1 MTLGRHFMLRLGG
14 LPVESVRRLRAPASR
29 AWADEVLER
38 TARLAAEGERIGDL
52 LHGLV
57 GRTGAAE
64 ADAAARRTLLRLRR
78 EVFNNRLPHAAEPGL
93 ELVQA
98 LDPAAGAALAG
109 WLTARRDLA
118 RRTAEGEDLLREE
131 TAAARAALRELA
143 AEERLRAGLLL
154 ASPALDGQLDGYL
167 RDPKD
172 DKRAR
177 KIERS
182 LLAYLYRT
190 ATKTSPFA
198 TFTGVALGE
207 FTETP
212 ESDAAGGATGTAAA
226 DRTARTAAPGR
237 AAAPVVPGRGL
248 DAAGPWRSHP
258 RLNVL
263 ALGRVAEAIVADPA
277 RRADLPVTLASGWG
291 REEDRV
297 RYVRRWVT
305 AGDDDTA
312 VTFDTVK
319 DRLFFLRR
327 SGALERMLGLFE
339 RRPVL
344 RHGEL
349 AAWLAEVSGAG
360 PAEVDRYL
368 AALLDVG
375 MVQIPA
381 LRTQVHDTDPL
392 RAFQGSL
399 RTLGRPWADRVAD
412 ALDAPAAALDRYPHA
427 GPAERRTLLAR
438 LRTQLADLQ
447 RELGAGTPRVP
458 RTLLYEDA
466 LAPAVRT
473 PRAAWERPVAA
484 GLRAVERVLPA
495 FDLTLPQ
502 RITFQ
507 GFFLARYGRG
517 GRCDDLLKLVHD
529 FHEDFFDQY
538 LSFTARRTPFDG
550 QGRYVPEPNWLRLPA
565 LTAVDAARG
574 VFADGMRAHWERHTA
589 DTATATAATSA
600 ATTGDELV
608 LDAALLDDVAA
619 ALTPAAPARP
629 LYSHHVQLAGDLAV
643 LNRSYGGLSFPFSR
657 FTHCLAEATTT
668 ALRERA
674 RALTPEGAVF
684 AEVTGGPVTSNLNLH
699 ARLTDYE
706 IVCPGETSGV
716 PERDRLHLDD
726 LYLEHDTAA
735 DRLALRSRRLDG
747 TEVIPVYLGYL
758 VPLAL
763 PEIPRTLLLLSPSSM
778 APVDVWGGVPAAE
791 PDEGVTRRPRV
802 RHGDLVLARRSWGA
816 PAAVLPLRAPGVT
829 EPEWFL
835 GWHRWR
841 RRHRLPARVFVT
853 VADSGAR
860 GATGAKPQYLD
871 FDSPLSLAAFEALLK
886 SPAARAVFREALPDE
901 DAAHT
906 RTERGTHVAELSVET
921 F

>member
-1 MTLGRHFMLRLGG
+1 MTLGRHFMVRVGG
-14 LPVESVRRLRAPASR
+14 LPVEGVRGLRAPASR

-38 TARLAAEGERIGDL
+38 TERLAAEGERIGDL
-52 LHGLV
+52 LHDLV
-57 GRTGAAE
+57 ARTGAE
-64 ADAAARRTLLRLRR
+64 DGGARRALLRLRR
-78 EVFNNRLPHAAEPGL
+78 EVFNNRLPRDPAADL
-93 ELVQA
+93 ALVGG
-98 LDPAAGAALAG
+98 LDPAAGRALESWLGDRAALA
-109 WLTARRDLA
+109 D
-118 RRTAEGEDLLREE
+118 RTEQGAALLSAE

-143 AEERLRAGLLL
+143 AEERLRSGLLL
-154 ASPALDGQLDGYL
+154 ASPALDAQLDGYL
-167 RDPKD
+167 RVPRD
-172 DKRAR
+172 DKRSR

-190 ATKTSPFA
+190 ACKTSPFA
-198 TFTGVALGE
+198 TFTGVAPGE
-207 FTETP
+207 FTDEDATAT
-212 ESDAAGGATGTAAA
+212 DRTLYAAGS
-226 DRTARTAAPGR
+226 
-237 AAAPVVPGRGL
+237 
-248 DAAGPWRSHP
+248 WHSHP

-263 ALGRVAEAIVADPA
+263 ALGRIAEAITADPV
-277 RRADLPVTLASGWG
+277 RRADLPVALASGWG

-339 RRPVL
+339 RRPQL

-349 AAWLAEVSGAG
+349 AAWLAEVSGADT
-360 PAEVDRYL
+360 AEVDRYL
-368 AALLDVG
+368 GALLDVG

-381 LRTQVHDTDPL
+381 LRTQAHDTDPL
-392 RAFQGSL
+392 RAFQDSL
-399 RTLGRPWADRVAD
+399 RTLDRPWADDVAA
-412 ALDAPAAALDRYPHA
+412 ALDAPAAALDRYPDA
-427 GPAERRTLLAR
+427 DPAERRTLLAE
-438 LRTQLADLQ
+438 LRAQLAAVQ
-447 RELGAGTPRVP
+447 TGLGATTARVP

-473 PRAAWERPVAA
+473 PRAAWEQPVGT

-538 LSFTARRTPFDG
+538 LSFAARRTPFDA
-550 QGRYVPEPNWLRLPA
+550 QGRYVPEPNWLGLPA
-565 LTAVDAARG
+565 LGALDAARRAFTDG
-574 VFADGMRAHWERHTA
+574 VRARWDRHQ
-589 DTATATAATSA
+589 DTD
-600 ATTGDELV
+600 TGPDEDLL
-608 LDAALLDDVAA
+608 LDDALLDEVAD
-619 ALTPAAPARP
+619 ALGPAAHGRQY
-629 LYSHHVQLAGDLAV
+629 YSHHVQLAGSLAV

-657 FTHCLAEATTT
+657 FTHALGTGTTT
-668 ALRERA
+668 ALRERN
-674 RALTPEGAVF
+674 RALQPPGAVF

-699 ARLTDYE
+699 ARLTDHE
-706 IVCPGETSGV
+706 IVCPGETSSA
-716 PERDRLHLDD
+716 PEEHRLHLED
-726 LYLEHDTAA
+726 LYLEHDPAT
-735 DRLALRSRRLDG
+735 DRLALRSTRLGG

-763 PEIPRTLLLLSPSSM
+763 PEVPRTLLLLSPSSM
-778 APVDVWGGVPAAE
+778 APVDVWGGVPESE
-791 PDEGVTRRPRV
+791 PHEGVTRRPRV
-802 RHGDLVLARRSWGA
+802 RHGELVLSRRRWSA
-816 PAAVLPLRAPGVT
+816 PASVLPLRGPGT
-829 EPEWFL
+829 GEQEWFL

-841 RRHRLPARVFVT
+841 RRHGLPAQTFVT

-871 FDSPLSLAAFEALLK
+871 ADSPLSLAAFEALLK
-886 SPAARAVFREALPDE
+886 SPSAKAVFREALPGE
-901 DAAHT
+901 DAALT